1 MRTSAVVK
9 RQWTGGHRRA
19 ESDGASDEQTTVEPI
34 SIGEETVAEK
44 ANDLTVCNCIAS
56 APGGSTP

>member
-44 ANDLTVCNCIAS
+44 SNDVTVCKCIAA
-56 APGGSTP
+56 APECSTP